1 MFIPSMGLFSILH
14 HIEYEQI
21 PFQMR
26 LEYAKR
32 FPISPTDK
40 IVLHGLNA
48 TVYWSELDRWD
59 YSDPINPT
67 PPTYSLYTGLSLK
80 NTFIA
85 FLILS
90 AVQILTL
97 LGVKLLT
104 SEEFRRKGDLVNKM
118 IHLIENANFSHPYK
132 DWDAGQHTVA
142 EYRLRY
148 RATCREMAA
157 TLATNTVF
165 SLAMMGPV
173 WYTGS
178 CCQHC

>member
-1 MFIPSMGLFSILH
+1 
-14 HIEYEQI
+14 
-21 PFQMR
+21 MR

-80 NTFIA
+80 NTFIT

-97 LGVKLLT
+97 LVVKTFT
-104 SEEFRRKGDLVNKM
+104 SEEFRKGDPIKKM

-165 SLAMMGPV
+165 SLVMMGPV

-178 CCQHC
+178 CC